1 LNYIASLY
9 TWRIFKTRE
18 FARFAR
24 KEGIADRAR
33 RDARSTGPSAASSM
47 RTSVAAHQAAYR
59 PAGTR
64 PQRRLS
70 HGYCLSGECRA
81 LFVMGFA
88 KSELDNIE
96 DDDLVRLKAF
106 AKHVL
111 SWSETQV
118 KRLLDSREWR
128 ELT

>member
-1 LNYIASLY
+1 
-9 TWRIFKTRE
+9 
-18 FARFAR
+18 
-24 KEGIADRAR
+24 
-33 RDARSTGPSAASSM
+33 
-47 RTSVAAHQAAYR
+47 
-59 PAGTR
+59 
-64 PQRRLS
+64 
-70 HGYCLSGECRA
+70 
-81 LFVMGFA
+81 MGFA